1 MSLQEEG
8 IRAQTPRA
16 MSSQG
21 EKPQEKPALSTPVPL
36 SGSHSGEGQ
45 GTHMRV
51 TNRGLSEWINASGQR
66 VVSKRALQSS
76 RVELSWEM
84 QRNMLLIPSAWRR
97 KKY

>member
-8 IRAQTPRA
+8 IRTQTPRA

-21 EKPQEKPALSTPVPL
+21 ERPQEKPALSTPVPL
-36 SGSHSGEGQ
+36 SVSQSGEGQ

-51 TNRGLSEWINASGQR
+51 TNRRLSEWINASGQR
-66 VVSKRALQSS
+66 VAPKCALQSS

-84 QRNMLLIPSAWRR
+84 QRNMLLTPSSWRR
-97 KKY
+97 KKD